1 MKKHT
6 KKVILQLGG
15 SWFRGFAAACLACYM
30 GGITE
35 PKVILNAGL
44 AAILPTVYRYLNPKD
59 PLGR

>member
-1 MKKHT
+1 MKKNT
-6 KKVILQLGG
+6 KKVAMQIAG
-15 SWFRGFAAACLACYM
+15 SWFRGFAAACIACYM

-35 PKVILNAGL
+35 PKIILNAGL

>member
-1 MKKHT
+1 M
-6 KKVILQLGG
+6 QLAG

-30 GGITE
+30 GGISE